1 MKSLLVAAA
10 AVVVSVLLP
19 LRATAQDFPQQ
30 YPIVASD
37 GSAVGNFDLSPGI
50 LARINGLKGQIPV
63 GNLDGD
69 VTVMQFYD
77 LNCPYCREAA
87 IEVDALV
94 RADKKLKLVLVPY
107 AVLSVQSVQGALIE
121 LGVAKMLTPPQYLDF
136 HKRLYANRG
145 RIDGQVALA
154 AAKDMGLDPA
164 KVAAA
169 GNTQANL
176 DTLRTTSTIGG
187 EAKLMAT
194 PGYVIGGVAIIGH
207 PGRKSLE
214 SIIASMRKCGKV
226 VC

>member
-1 MKSLLVAAA
+1 MKSLLTA
-10 AVVVSVLLP
+10 AVAVVLFVLP
-19 LRATAQDFPQQ
+19 ARAQDFPHQ

-37 GSAVGNFDLSPGI
+37 GSEVGNFDLSPQV
-50 LARINGLKGQIPV
+50 LAKINALKGQIPV
-63 GNLDGD
+63 GALDGD
-69 VTVMQFYD
+69 VMLMQFYD

-87 IEVDALV
+87 VEVDALV

-136 HKRLYANRG
+136 HKRLYASRG
-145 RIDGQVALA
+145 TIDGQKAVA

-164 KVAAA
+164 KVTAA
-169 GNTQANL
+169 GNTQENL
-176 DTLRTTSTIGG
+176 DILRTTSTVGG
-187 EAKLMAT
+187 EARLMAT

-214 SIIASMRKCGKV
+214 KVISAMRACGKV
-226 VC
+226 AC